1 MKTFKELMEKVKEP
15 TGDLKKACWKGYT
28 AVGMKMKNGRK
39 VPNCVPEEVELDEAN
54 PQGMSDKEYARHELG
69 KGKKPEVKVGAKVTV
84 DGGGSGVVQ
93 KIYDK
98 ELYSVLTAPQQ
109 EIDVQQRYLQI
120 LCRMTTGD
128 LVDSDGRRL
137 AERFTYTV
145 QFHDGRSFP
154 REREFYDYKIDFEK
168 LKRKVYLV
176 VEKKSDVHTIV
187 QVEPTDKGMYGT
199 V

>member
-1 MKTFKELMEKVKEP
+1 MTWKGDYHYEPAEKVVINKRVVDRDKAKAAREP
-15 TGDLKKACWKGYT
+15 FKPFLEFAKTMLAMSDGWVMHETCKQVLGWKGDKSEDYT
-28 AVGMKMKNGRK
+28 
-39 VPNCVPEEVELDEAN
+39 
-54 PQGMSDKEYARHELG
+54 YALE
-69 KGKKPEVKVGAKVTV
+69 
-84 DGGGSGVVQ
+84 